1 MNWRFRNN
9 KKTQPKKKKSPLREW
24 RDAVIFAIIAATLIR
39 ALFIEAYVIPSGSME
54 GTLLVG
60 DFLFVSKMNYGA
72 RLPITPISFPFSQH
86 TLPLS
91 GTRSYWDGIQ
101 LPYFRLPGFSTVKKG
116 DVVVFNYPMDIDS
129 PLYRPIDKQENYIK
143 RCVGTAGDTLAIRD
157 AKVYINGRRE
167 ADPEFSQ
174 QSFLVHTD
182 SAAIS
187 PQLMGAL
194 NITLRQQ
201 FTTHDFELLM
211 TRQAANKLRSS
222 AHIMLVKEYN
232 QLNGVHD
239 PDIFPQNPSLN
250 WNADNYGPVI
260 IPKKGWTVKLT
271 SQNLLLYSR
280 VISVYENNKL
290 LVLGNDILIN
300 SKKTDTYTFKMNY
313 YWMMGDNRHNS
324 EDSRYWGFV
333 PEDHIVGKAILTWMS
348 LDSAAAFLGKV
359 RWNRILR
366 QIH

>member
-1 MNWRFRNN
+1 
-9 KKTQPKKKKSPLREW
+9 
-24 RDAVIFAIIAATLIR
+24 
-39 ALFIEAYVIPSGSME
+39 ME

-60 DFLFVSKMNYGA
+60 DFLFVSKVNYGA

-86 TLPLS
+86 TMPLS
-91 GTRSYWDGIQ
+91 NTRSYWTGIQ
-101 LPYFRLPGFSTVKKG
+101 LPYFRLPGFTVVKKG

-143 RCVGTAGDTLAIRD
+143 RCVGTAGDTLIIRD
-157 AKVYINGRRE
+157 AKIYINGKRE

-174 QSFLVHTD
+174 PSFLVHSDSTD
-182 SAAIS
+182 IN
-187 PQLMGAL
+187 PQLMSAL

-211 TRQAANKLRSS
+211 TWQAAEKVRQS
-222 AHIMLVKEYN
+222 AHISMVKEYN

-239 PDIFPQNPSLN
+239 PDVFPQDPRLN
-250 WNADNYGPVI
+250 WNVDNYGPII

-271 SQNLLLYSR
+271 SQNLPIYRR

-300 SKKTDTYTFKMNY
+300 GKKTDTYTFKMNY

-333 PEDHIVGKAILTWMS
+333 PEDHIVGKAFLTWMS
-348 LDSAAAFLGKV
+348 VDSSGTFLGKV
-359 RWNRILR
+359 RWNRVLR
-366 QIH
+366 FIH